1 MLDIGNQ
8 PVNENNI
15 DNAATCIYSKLVVV
29 LGMHR
34 SGTSVI
40 TKALECVGVELGNN
54 LMEAAIGDNDL
65 GFFEDLEIVDFN
77 DQLLAECN
85 KNWYS
90 SEIIQ
95 NYDVENLIRRGY
107 LIRAVEMM
115 RRKLNNKKC
124 FGYKDPRTAKLL
136 PFWSKVYEAANFD
149 TYFILAL
156 RNPLNV
162 IRSLQQ
168 RDGIECEHAY
178 YLWADYITSSLAFLK
193 NKKFIAIDYDNLLND
208 PRKVISQISE
218 FLDMQLNLSALNIY
232 EQQIIKKSLRHWS
245 FTDSDLALDHCA
257 PQIVNNI
264 YSITK
269 TLASHVHSAD
279 LIDLKVLEGF
289 RLELEKDNQFLKL
302 ADAQYTKLLEK
313 ELELSLLRGIT
324 KAHEEAIKWAQDLDL
339 ELKNTKENFEGITK
353 AHEEAIKW
361 AQDLDLELK
370 NTKENNARHGLR
382 ILSLEASLIS
392 YENRIQALVSS
403 NSWKLSLPWRELAR
417 WLSTP
422 QIQQKKYVDFLFKE
436 FKLVYLGL
444 IKSETLRLSHKSILN
459 KILPTFIPKSNIFA
473 EPVKTEESKNIGLDQ
488 ASDSLLIT
496 DTEDFEDI
504 DFTHIV
510 CLDQPKISIIIPIF
524 GNIKFTMECLKSIQV
539 NSAECPEFEIIVVDD
554 CSLDLSAEILN
565 KFVKGIKLVK
575 NKVNQGFISSCNNGA
590 AESLGEYLY
599 FLNNDTKVCPGWLAA
614 LLLTF
619 KDFPGTGLVGSMLLY
634 PDGVLQEAGGI
645 VWKDGSAWNYGR
657 YQDASLPKYNYAR
670 EVDYCSGA
678 SIMIPKFLFEQLLGF
693 DEYYNPAYCED
704 CDIAL
709 KIRNLGYRVI
719 YQPLSKVVH
728 FEGTTSGTDVL
739 SGVKSYQI
747 ENTKKLYQRWKHVLD
762 NYQPNG
768 EDLDCATDRRA
779 TRRVLVLDH
788 CTPTPDQD
796 AGSVIALNLML
807 LLREMDFQ
815 VTFIPEDNFL
825 YMPDYTVD
833 LQRVGIEVL
842 YAPYITSVE
851 QHLEEVGNRYDLV
864 FFIRPTVVQREI
876 HLVRQYCDRAK
887 LLYETCD
894 MHHLR
899 MLREAE
905 LFNDPDKFQLAQDMK
920 ELEML
925 SIQAVDATILR
936 SSAELELLRPQL
948 PDSCLR
954 VFPLIMN
961 SYDSPDNFADRK
973 DIIFVGGYQHTP
985 NIDAVKYFVESIMPI
1000 IRTLL
1005 PGIAFYAVGSNPPP
1019 EILQLNCQDVKIVGY
1034 VKDIQTYFN
1043 SFRISIVPLRYGAGI
1058 KGKIGTAMA
1067 SGLPV
1072 VATNLAI
1079 EGMGLNHYQNI
1090 VAADSPELFAQE
1102 VFNLYTDINL
1112 WKKIRINGYEF
1123 ARHEW
1128 GPEASYN
1135 TLSSI
1140 LSDISLNVKGIRYP
1154 LSLCK

>member
-324 KAHEEAIKWAQDLDL
+324 KAHEEAIKWAQ
-339 ELKNTKENFEGITK
+339 G
-353 AHEEAIKW
+353 
-361 AQDLDLELK
+361 LDLELK

-422 QIQQKKYVDFLFKE
+422 QIQQKKYADFLFKE
-436 FKLVYLGL
+436 LKLVYLGL
-444 IKSETLRLSHKSILN
+444 IKSESLRLSHKSILN

-473 EPVKTEESKNIGLDQ
+473 EPVKTEESKNIVLDQ

-524 GNIKFTMECLKSIQV
+524 GNIKFTMDCLKSIQV

-905 LFNDPDKFQLAQDMK
+905 LFNDPEKFQLAQDMK

-1123 ARHEW
+1123 ARQEW
-1128 GPEASYN
+1128 GPVASYN

>member
-15 DNAATCIYSKLVVV
+15 NNAATCIYSKLVVV

-218 FLDMQLNLSALNIY
+218 FLDMQLNLSALDIY

-269 TLASHVHSAD
+269 TLASHVRSAD

-289 RLELEKDNQFLKL
+289 RSELEKDNQFLKL

-313 ELELSLLRGIT
+313 ELELSLLR
-324 KAHEEAIKWAQDLDL
+324 
-339 ELKNTKENFEGITK
+339 GITK

-422 QIQQKKYVDFLFKE
+422 QIQQKKYADFLFKE
-436 FKLVYLGL
+436 LKLVYLGL
-444 IKSETLRLSHKSILN
+444 IKSESLRLSHKSILN
-459 KILPTFIPKSNIFA
+459 KILPTFIPKSIIFA
-473 EPVKTEESKNIGLDQ
+473 EPVQIEELKSIELDQ

-833 LQRVGIEVL
+833 LQRVGIEAL

-905 LFNDPDKFQLAQDMK
+905 LFNDPEKFQLAHDMK

-1102 VFNLYTDINL
+1102 VFNLYTDIDL
-1112 WKKIRINGYEF
+1112 WKKIRTNGYEF
-1123 ARHEW
+1123 ARQEW

>member
-1 MLDIGNQ
+1 M
-8 PVNENNI
+8 
-15 DNAATCIYSKLVVV
+15 
-29 LGMHR
+29 
-34 SGTSVI
+34 
-40 TKALECVGVELGNN
+40 
-54 LMEAAIGDNDL
+54 
-65 GFFEDLEIVDFN
+65 
-77 DQLLAECN
+77 
-85 KNWYS
+85 
-90 SEIIQ
+90 
-95 NYDVENLIRRGY
+95 
-107 LIRAVEMM
+107 
-115 RRKLNNKKC
+115 
-124 FGYKDPRTAKLL
+124 
-136 PFWSKVYEAANFD
+136 
-149 TYFILAL
+149 
-156 RNPLNV
+156 
-162 IRSLQQ
+162 
-168 RDGIECEHAY
+168 
-178 YLWADYITSSLAFLK
+178 
-193 NKKFIAIDYDNLLND
+193 
-208 PRKVISQISE
+208 
-218 FLDMQLNLSALNIY
+218 
-232 EQQIIKKSLRHWS
+232 
-245 FTDSDLALDHCA
+245 
-257 PQIVNNI
+257 
-264 YSITK
+264 
-269 TLASHVHSAD
+269 
-279 LIDLKVLEGF
+279 
-289 RLELEKDNQFLKL
+289 
-302 ADAQYTKLLEK
+302 
-313 ELELSLLRGIT
+313 
-324 KAHEEAIKWAQDLDL
+324 
-339 ELKNTKENFEGITK
+339 
-353 AHEEAIKW
+353 
-361 AQDLDLELK
+361 
-370 NTKENNARHGLR
+370 
-382 ILSLEASLIS
+382 
-392 YENRIQALVSS
+392 
-403 NSWKLSLPWRELAR
+403 
-417 WLSTP
+417 
-422 QIQQKKYVDFLFKE
+422 
-436 FKLVYLGL
+436 
-444 IKSETLRLSHKSILN
+444 SHKSILN
-459 KILPTFIPKSNIFA
+459 KILPTFIPKSNICA
-473 EPVKTEESKNIGLDQ
+473 EPVKIEESKNIELDQ

-510 CLDQPKISIIIPIF
+510 CLDQPKISIIIPNY

-539 NSAECPEFEIIVVDD
+539 NSAECPGFEIIVVDD

-599 FLNNDTKVCPGWLAA
+599 FLNNDTKVCPGWLQA

-678 SIMIPKFLFEQLLGF
+678 SIMVPKFLFEQLLGF

-709 KIRNLGYRVI
+709 KIRDLGYRVI

-747 ENTKKLYQRWKHVLD
+747 DNTKKLYQRWKHVLD

-876 HLVRQYCDRAK
+876 HLVRKYCDRAK

-905 LFNDPDKFQLAQDMK
+905 LFNDPEKFQLAQDMK

-1102 VFNLYTDINL
+1102 VFNLYTDIDL
-1112 WKKIRINGYEF
+1112 WKKIRTNGYEF

>member
-339 ELKNTKENFEGITK
+339 ELKNTKEN
-353 AHEEAIKW
+353 
-361 AQDLDLELK
+361 
-370 NTKENNARHGLR
+370 NARHGLR

-403 NSWKLSLPWRELAR
+403 NSWKLTLPWRELAR

-422 QIQQKKYVDFLFKE
+422 QLQQKKYADFLFKE
-436 FKLVYLGL
+436 LKLVYLGL
-444 IKSETLRLSHKSILN
+444 IKSESLRLSHKSILN

-524 GNIKFTMECLKSIQV
+524 GNIKFTMDCLKSIQV
-539 NSAECPEFEIIVVDD
+539 NSAECPDFEIIVVDD

-905 LFNDPDKFQLAQDMK
+905 LFNDPEKFQLAQDMK

-1123 ARHEW
+1123 ARQEW
-1128 GPEASYN
+1128 GPVASYN